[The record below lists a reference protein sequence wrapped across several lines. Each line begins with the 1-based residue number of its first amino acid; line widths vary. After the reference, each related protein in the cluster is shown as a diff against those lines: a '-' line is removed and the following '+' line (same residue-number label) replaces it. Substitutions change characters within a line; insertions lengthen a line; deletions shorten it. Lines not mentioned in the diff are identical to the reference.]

1 MTKGS
6 RGNAQGNRRS
16 DTWGNAPVRKGET
29 IELEITGLTHGGEGV
44 GRREGF
50 AVFVPG
56 ALPGERVKARVA
68 EVKKN
73 YATALLDSV
82 IQPSPER
89 REPVCPVFRE
99 CGGCQLQH
107 LKYEAQLTYKRQ
119 LVVDALHRIGK
130 LDQVVVHPTLGVA
143 DPYHYRNKAQ
153 YPVGFRGGRVVTG
166 FYTARSHDIVPVSDC
181 RIQHPLND
189 RIAGVLRGLLEK
201 YRLSVYDEKTG
212 QGVIR
217 HLLIRTAAATGE
229 AMAVV
234 VTNGRDVPH
243 LDEIAAELMRE
254 VPQVAGVVQNVNSQ
268 RTNVILGDYTRT
280 VAGRDEI
287 IDVLKLKDGGDRGD
301 GGRGDGGGGD
311 QGGGGSESDAGLK
324 FAISARSFFQVN
336 PAQTGVLYGKAIEY
350 AALGG
355 DETVVDAYCGI
366 GAISL
371 FLARRAGVV
380 YGIEEVAPAVED
392 ARKNAALNGISNV
405 EFITGKVEDVLP
417 ALYRKGIRPE
427 VIVVDPPRKGCEES
441 VLRTFA
447 DMGPRRIVYVSCNPG
462 TLARDLALLAGMGFE
477 TREVQPVD
485 MFPQTSHTEAV
496 TLLVRK

>member
-1 MTKGS
+1 MGKGS
-6 RGNAQGNRRS
+6 NTSQPL
-16 DTWGNAPVRKGET
+16 PVREGGT
-29 IELEITGLTHGGEGV
+29 IELEITGLTHSGEGV

-56 ALPGERVKARVA
+56 ALPGERVKARIT

-73 YATALLDSV
+73 YATALLDA
-82 IQPSPER
+82 IFQPSPER
-89 REPVCPVFRE
+89 QEPVCPVFRK

-107 LKYEAQLTYKRQ
+107 LKYEAQLSYKRQ
-119 LVVDALHRIGK
+119 LVVDALNRIGK
-130 LDQVVVHPTLGVA
+130 LDLDRVVVHHTLGVA
-143 DPYHYRNKAQ
+143 DPFHYRNKAQ

-166 FYTARSHDIVPVSDC
+166 FYTTRSHDIVPIADC

-189 RIAGVLRGLLEK
+189 QIAGVLRGLLEK
-201 YRLSVYDEKTG
+201 YRVSIYDEKTG
-212 QGVIR
+212 QGLIR
-217 HLLIRTAAATGE
+217 HLFIRTAAATGE
-229 AMAVV
+229 AMAVL

-243 LDEIAAELMRE
+243 LDRIAAELMRE
-254 VPQVAGVVQNVNSQ
+254 VPQVAGVVQNVNTQ

-287 IDVLKLKDGGDRGD
+287 IDVLRLSE
-301 GGRGDGGGGD
+301 
-311 QGGGGSESDAGLK
+311 GGGSGNDAGLK

-336 PAQTGVLYGKAIEY
+336 PVQTGVLYGKAIEY

-355 DETVVDAYCGI
+355 DETVIDAYCGI

-371 FLARRAGVV
+371 FLARRARFV

-405 EFITGKVEDVLP
+405 EFITGKVEEVLP
-417 ALYRKGIRPE
+417 DLCRKGIRAE

-447 DMGPRRIVYVSCNPG
+447 DMGPRRIVYVSCNPS
-462 TLARDLALLAGMGFE
+462 TLARDLALLAGMGYE
-477 TREVQPVD
+477 TKEVQPVD
-485 MFPQTSHTEAV
+485 MFPQTSHVECV
-496 TLLVRK
+496 VLMSNVKNK